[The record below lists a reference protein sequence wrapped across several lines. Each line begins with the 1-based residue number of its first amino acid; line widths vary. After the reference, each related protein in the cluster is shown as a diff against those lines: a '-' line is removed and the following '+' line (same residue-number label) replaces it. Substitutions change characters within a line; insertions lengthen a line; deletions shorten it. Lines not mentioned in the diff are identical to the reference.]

1 MGKRYIVVEEKRH
14 QCRAVFVV
22 YKKGWILNSYV
33 DLFSSKE
40 EAVSFVLSILRKDE
54 SYQRIVFDTKR
65 DLKSEVMF

>member
-1 MGKRYIVVEEKRH
+1 MSKRYIIVEEKRH

-22 YKKGWILNSYV
+22 YKKGWIFNYYV

-54 SYQRIVFDTKR
+54 SYEKVIFDTKH

>member
-14 QCRAVFVV
+14 QCRANFVV
-22 YKKGWILNSYV
+22 YKKGWIFNSYV

-54 SYQRIVFDTKR
+54 SYEKVVFDTKS
-65 DLKSEVMF
+65 DLKTEAMF